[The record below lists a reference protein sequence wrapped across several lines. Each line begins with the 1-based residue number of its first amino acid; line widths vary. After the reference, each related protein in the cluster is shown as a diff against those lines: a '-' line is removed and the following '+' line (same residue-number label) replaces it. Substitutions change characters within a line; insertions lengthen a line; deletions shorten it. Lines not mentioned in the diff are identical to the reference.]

1 MFFTDI
7 LLKKGIVTQDVLNEV
22 SRIAHDGGKNIES
35 LLVERGIPEAEV
47 LKAKSEFLNVP
58 YKIIG
63 DAKVPF
69 DILKYIPSE
78 TAMYYKFTPVG
89 LDGKTLE
96 VGMLN
101 PEDITAKDALQFLLS
116 NVGINFKIFLISQD
130 DFDKILKE
138 YEGLGGEATQ
148 VLGELETEL
157 TEKIKGSDLDQALN
171 GTGSATLTEDAPVTK
186 MVAVILRH
194 AISGRASDIH
204 IEPSRDKLQVRFRV
218 DGVLYTSLILPQ
230 GVHDSVISRI
240 KILCNMKLDEKRKP
254 QDGRFSA
261 KIDNRDVDFRVSS
274 LPTFFGEKMAI
285 RILDTESGV
294 KTLDDLGFSK
304 ENVAKIKTAIQSP
317 YGMILLTGPTGSGK
331 STTLYAMLQE
341 LDRVKNNIISLEDP
355 VEYTVAGVNQSQV
368 KPEIGYDFASGLR
381 SILRQDPDMIMVG
394 EIRDK
399 ETASL
404 AIQAALTGH
413 LVFTTLHTNT
423 AAGVIPRLI
432 DMGIDPYL
440 LAPTLLLSVGQ
451 RLVGKLCTD
460 SKQELPV
467 EGPVKERIDKE
478 MAKIPA
484 NLRDRF
490 KVPAVVYEPKIS
502 GTCPKGVSG
511 RTVVS
516 EALPITKEIRDV
528 IYKDPT
534 ETAVLAVAREQ
545 GLTTLGEDTLLK
557 IFEGTVGIDSLGGV

>member
-1 MFFTDI
+1 MLFTDI

-22 SRIAHDGGKNIES
+22 SRIAHDSGKNLES
-35 LLVERGIPEAEV
+35 LLVARGISEDDV
-47 LKAKSEFLNVP
+47 LNAKAEFLNVP
-58 YKIIG
+58 YRMMKGI
-63 DAKVPF
+63 KVPF
-69 DILKYIPSE
+69 DILKYIPAE
-78 TAMYYKFTPVG
+78 TAMYYKFTPIG

-101 PEDITAKDALQFLLS
+101 PDDITAKDALQFLLS
-116 NVGINFKIFLISQD
+116 NIGVNFKIFLISEG
-130 DFDKILKE
+130 DFEKILSE

-171 GTGSATLTEDAPVTK
+171 GKGSATLTEDAPVTK

-204 IEPSRDKLQVRFRV
+204 IEPERDKLQVRFRV

-230 GVHDSVISRI
+230 KVHDSVISRI

-261 KIDNRDVDFRVSS
+261 RIDNRDVDFRVSS

-294 KTLDDLGFSK
+294 KTLDELGFSP
-304 ENVAKIKTAIQSP
+304 ENVEKIKVAIKAP

-341 LDRVKNNIISLEDP
+341 LDRTKNNIISLEDP

-399 ETASL
+399 ETAAL

-413 LVFTTLHTNT
+413 LVFSTLHTNT
-423 AAGVIPRLI
+423 SAGVIPRLI

-440 LAPTLLLSVGQ
+440 LAPTLILAVGQ
-451 RLVGKLCTD
+451 RLVGKLCPD
-460 SKQELPV
+460 SKEEVPV
-467 EGPVKERIDKE
+467 TGGVKTKIDKE
-478 MAKIPA
+478 LSKVPA
-484 NLRDRF
+484 GIKDKF
-490 KVPAVVYEPKIS
+490 KVPAVVYQPKIS

-534 ETAVLAVAREQ
+534 ESAVLAVAREQ
-545 GLTTLGEDTLLK
+545 GLLTLSEDTLLK
-557 IFEGTVGIDSLGGV
+557 IFEGTVGIDSLGSV